1 VNEHRLAHLEVFLS
15 SFALVI
21 PRFVESV
28 LMSSPFGES
37 LPSDDELAA
46 SALSAAADD
55 EAKTAFTRHR
65 SNTLKYP
72 HTAHAPPHTHTHTHS
87 TTLSHRSCGALR
99 SDSLCILSTHQRRYL
114 TRKLAEY
121 LKEHCATNLEQVR
134 TCRRRHQ
141 FGPWHDAKPR
151 SSGNDVACARVA
163 HLRLHPQAGT

>member
-65 SNTLKYP
+65 SNTLKYA
-72 HTAHAPPHTHTHTHS
+72 HTAHAPPHTHHRTRTQHTAHS
-87 TTLSHRSCGALR
+87 TQHTAHSTQHTAHSTQHTAQLSHTRLVCCGALR

-134 TCRRRHQ
+134 WPAAASTT
-141 FGPWHDAKPR
+141 GPA
-151 SSGNDVACARVA
+151 
-163 HLRLHPQAGT
+163 